1 MENRDVCVVDIPNAF
16 IQTRVENKKD
26 QAIIRIRGELVTM
39 LVDIAPDVYSD
50 FVEVDKRGNKQLI
63 VRCLNELYGTMV
75 ASLLFYKKFTKI
87 LSERDFKM
95 NPYDPCVW
103 NKNVNG
109 KQLTICFHVDDCKIS
124 HVDSKVLDDTIE
136 WLRDEF
142 ESVFE
147 DGSGKMKV
155 HRGKVLKYLGMTL
168 DFSKLKKV
176 KVSIFD
182 YVHEIISAWDAVKE
196 MKDRE

>member
-16 IQTRVENKKD
+16 VQTRVENKKD

-63 VRCLNELYGTMV
+63 VRCLNALYGTMV

-95 NPYDPCVW
+95 NPYDPCV
-103 NKNVNG
+103 
-109 KQLTICFHVDDCKIS
+109 
-124 HVDSKVLDDTIE
+124 
-136 WLRDEF
+136 
-142 ESVFE
+142 
-147 DGSGKMKV
+147 
-155 HRGKVLKYLGMTL
+155 
-168 DFSKLKKV
+168 
-176 KVSIFD
+176 
-182 YVHEIISAWDAVKE
+182 
-196 MKDRE
+196 